1 MAETP
6 LHFRT
11 ITEISEAIASR
22 QLSPVE
28 ITTAMLQR
36 IDELDGRL
44 KSYATVMADSAMNA
58 AQKAEREIESGVVSR
73 STSRCAYC
81 GEGSLFYK
89 GCPHDGGGESTRRS
103 CPIV

>member
-36 IDELDGRL
+36 IDEL
-44 KSYATVMADSAMNA
+44 TVD
-58 AQKAEREIESGVVSR
+58 
-73 STSRCAYC
+73 
-81 GEGSLFYK
+81 
-89 GCPHDGGGESTRRS
+89 
-103 CPIV
+103 